1 DFRETTGRFVLMYW
15 YGYAGSNRF
24 DLQRHVA
31 ELTLEKTLTEREPFF
46 DNANR
51 RLYLPLYFVN
61 ALESVI
67 VFESDSPMELTA
79 PRVEIAKMVS
89 KFVGMMMSSNRLP
102 FNQQGLV
109 DLDDL
114 NRARQI
120 QLTYL
125 PANNFET
132 DRYELYGYNE
142 SSAYVGGDYFDY
154 FRLRDHSMQ
163 C

>member
-1 DFRETTGRFVLMYW
+1 GLNAFFEKGIPVLAQSFDADRAMLVDFRETTGRFVLMYW
-15 YGYAGSNRF
+15 FGYAGSSRF
-24 DLQRHVA
+24 DLQRHVT
-31 ELTLEKTLTEREPFF
+31 ELTLEKTQTEREPFL

-67 VFESDSPMELTA
+67 VFESDLPMELTA

-125 PANNFET
+125 PANNLET
-132 DRYELYGYNE
+132 DRYELY
-142 SSAYVGGDYFDY
+142 
-154 FRLRDHSMQ
+154 
-163 C
+163 